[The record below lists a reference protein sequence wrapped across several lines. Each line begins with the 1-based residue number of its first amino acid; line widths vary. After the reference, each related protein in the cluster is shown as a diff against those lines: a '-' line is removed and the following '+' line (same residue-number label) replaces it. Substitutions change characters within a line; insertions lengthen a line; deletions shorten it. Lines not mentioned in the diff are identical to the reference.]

1 MWMRESEGTRGRS
14 RGSRGR
20 GGGGWKKETAKAGG
34 LKEKEKE
41 ERQNVDGR
49 RKGRLECAK
58 DSHRNQMRGVSF
70 LPGFD
75 CIPLPSTR
83 Q

>member
-34 LKEKEKE
+34 LKEKEK
-41 ERQNVDGR
+41 RQNVDGR